1 MQNQTSNSRLYT
13 HSWTAS
19 QAVHTAEK
27 TRAQSGQAPMKRTGT
42 NLATETFRTTWIKK
56 ELVKIQLTKIK
67 FDTDLTRG
75 QTRER
80 DEDSLLSPIANLRT
94 NPACWPISNILIWPN
109 EGTLPSC
116 HTRVGIFT
124 HSGRLGTAM
133 PISLISPISHLPV
146 AHFCISC
153 NSLLLGRGSYPDG
166 TPKTSPRILC
176 ELTGTAG
183 LVTTRL
189 LRGDQTRVSC

>member
-1 MQNQTSNSRLYT
+1 MPSDTELPEGDEQQ
-13 HSWTAS
+13 TAS

-27 TRAQSGQAPMKRTGT
+27 TRAQSGQASVKRTGT
-42 NLATETFRTTWIKK
+42 DRATETFRTTWIKK

-80 DEDSLLSPIANLRT
+80 DEDSVLSRIASLRT
-94 NPACWPISNILIWPN
+94 NPPCRPISNILIWRN

-116 HTRVGIFT
+116 HTRVVIFT
-124 HSGRLGTAM
+124 HSGRLGTAV

-146 AHFCISC
+146 VHFCIS
-153 NSLLLGRGSYPDG
+153 
-166 TPKTSPRILC
+166 
-176 ELTGTAG
+176 
-183 LVTTRL
+183 
-189 LRGDQTRVSC
+189 